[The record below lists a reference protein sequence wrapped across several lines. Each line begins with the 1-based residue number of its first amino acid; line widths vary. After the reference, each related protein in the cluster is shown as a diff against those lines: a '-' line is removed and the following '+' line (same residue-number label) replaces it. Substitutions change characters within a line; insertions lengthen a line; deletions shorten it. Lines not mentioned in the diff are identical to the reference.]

1 MMSEMEKATAT
12 VTPPRK
18 SSSALRS
25 KELFN
30 LQPPPSL
37 ILDGTPTP
45 HPTPKVSPSLP
56 DATDTLPQ
64 SRHHHHQQQEQLPA
78 PPAILS
84 PSSSARRSRRGQ
96 LARPRHRAERLSSS
110 SSSSLLPLPSR
121 LCIDDP
127 LMDSPTL
134 RPKKWKNG
142 CSPGGRAS
150 PVAQRSSRRVSRRAA
165 MAPMVIEKEEKEFG
179 DVSAQEDHPPTKKG
193 TPRRLGE
200 KEGYKK
206 ELDGRDIN
214 RVGQWLYE
222 LIMWKDVARSS
233 LWFGLGSVCFLASA
247 FAQGISFSFVSVT
260 SQLALL
266 FLAVVFLY
274 NSFARKE
281 KDGDYDAS
289 ESRNKLVVRQEDIA
303 YAVQMLV
310 SVLNMI
316 ISKIRELFSGDPS
329 MTLKVAPIL
338 FIASEYGH
346 VLSLWRL
353 FAAGFFL
360 SFTIPKMYSC
370 YAEQLHGQVGHFRSW
385 MLEAWTGCG
394 HKRILATSATTI
406 FWNVSSTRTRFFAA
420 FMFVVLLRFYRQ
432 CSQSQGEAG
441 NGDAV
446 VVEVVEEET
455 LDKNE

>member
-1 MMSEMEKATAT
+1 MMSEMEKATAA

-25 KELFN
+25 KELFS
-30 LQPPPSL
+30 LQPLPSL

-56 DATDTLPQ
+56 DAADATDTLPQ
-64 SRHHHHQQQEQLPA
+64 SRRPDHQQQEQQPA

-110 SSSSLLPLPSR
+110 SSSSILPLPSR

-179 DVSAQEDHPPTKKG
+179 DVSAQEDQPTTKKA
-193 TPRRLGE
+193 TSRRLGE
-200 KEGYKK
+200 KEVYKK

-353 FAAGFFL
+353 LAAGFFL

-370 YAEQLHGQVGHFRSW
+370 YAEQLHRQ
-385 MLEAWTGCG
+385 
-394 HKRILATSATTI
+394 
-406 FWNVSSTRTRFFAA
+406 A

-455 LDKNE
+455 LDKNQ